1 MSCNLLDQGGRGS
14 VRAMAHTEVRPPD
27 VAHTEV
33 RPPDVARTEP
43 RPPVP
48 NRKVPS
54 KNSVR
59 WFEGSNRAIILYVTM
74 CTTGRAPVLAC
85 KDSFDCIVDA
95 FRQANYWL
103 VGRFVVMPDHIHF
116 FCAPGTWP
124 PYDFHKW
131 MSFVKSTISRTFP
144 LPLRNQI
151 EDLVRMR
158 EGAAPS
164 APRTAHAEVRPPDV
178 AHTEVRPP
186 DVAHT
191 EVRPP
196 DVAHT
201 EPRLPMHHLFQM
213 QCWDTQ
219 LRTSDSYAQEWEY
232 VRNNPVRKGLCGKA
246 DDWPYQGELNVLAWH
261 D

>member
-1 MSCNLLDQGGRGS
+1 MSCNLFDQGGRGS
-14 VRAMAHTEVRPPD
+14 VRATAHTEVRPPD

-33 RPPDVARTEP
+33 RPP
-43 RPPVP
+43 VP

-59 WFEGSNRAIILYVTM
+59 VFEGSNRTIILYVTI

-85 KDSFDCIVDA
+85 KDSFECIVAA

-151 EDLVRMR
+151 EELVRMR
-158 EGAAPS
+158 EGTAQS
-164 APRTAHAEVRPPDV
+164 APRA
-178 AHTEVRPP
+178 AHTEVRP
-186 DVAHT
+186 
-191 EVRPP
+191 
-196 DVAHT
+196 
-201 EPRLPMHHLFQM
+201 PMHHLFQM

-219 LRTSDSYAQEWEY
+219 LRTSDSYAQKWEY

>member
-1 MSCNLLDQGGRGS
+1 MSCNLFDQGGRGS
-14 VRAMAHTEVRPPD
+14 VRATAHTEVRPPD

-33 RPPDVARTEP
+33 RPP
-43 RPPVP
+43 VP
-48 NRKVPS
+48 GRKVPS

-85 KDSFDCIVDA
+85 KDSFDCIVAA

-116 FCAPGTWP
+116 FCAPGIWP
-124 PYDFHKW
+124 PYNFHKW
-131 MSFVKSTISRTFP
+131 ISFVKSTISRTFP

-151 EDLVRMR
+151 EDMVRMR

-164 APRTAHAEVRPPDV
+164 APRA

-196 DVAHT
+196 DVART
-201 EPRLPMHHLFQM
+201 EPRPPMHHLFQM

-219 LRTSDSYAQEWEY
+219 LRRSDSYAQKWEY
-232 VRNNPVRKGLCGKA
+232 VRNNPVRKGLCGNA